1 MSFSSKALGIAT
13 SIQLPN
19 LAVLSTDESFQ
30 DGIGDM
36 NHSPSQSH
44 EKLDSHIDWHFK
56 VFFNCIDCIVVP
68 YVVCDRKDA
77 GMTQSTVEW
86 LSLIGDVSKHALS
99 QPLGRSQRKAKS
111 CRLFLG
117 VLDLRMFC
125 VRLCARRNS
134 LTLLFLWAP

>member
-1 MSFSSKALGIAT
+1 VGQVSFSSKALGIAT

-30 DGIGDM
+30 DGIGD
-36 NHSPSQSH
+36 NHSQKS
-44 EKLDSHIDWHFK
+44 EKLDSRFIAVQSLLK
-56 VFFNCIDCIVVP
+56 NCIDCIVFP

-86 LSLIGDVSKHALS
+86 LTLIGDVSKHALS

-117 VLDLRMFC
+117 VLDLWQD
-125 VRLCARRNS
+125 VLCKAVCSQKN
-134 LTLLFLWAP
+134 